1 MFDLNFPTNDAPKK
15 NLLYYP
21 FNFLFHLELPPPTL
35 YNTPYTDLKTAYT
48 YHRIL

>member
-1 MFDLNFPTNDAPKK
+1 MLQKK